1 MKSKILETER
11 LIIRTFTEGDL
22 PIIHRILDE
31 AFGEGKLSG
40 DATALEERRSWLQ
53 WSILNQEWFA
63 NMLQFPYGDRAVA
76 LKSTGELIG
85 SVGYVPLTAPFG
97 QIPELG
103 SNGNSFFTAEVGLFW
118 VVGAEH
124 RGNGYATEAAQAMID
139 HAFNNLQLER
149 VIAATE
155 YINTASQAV
164 MRKLNMTL
172 AANPLPEPH
181 WLQVVGVLY
190 NT

>member
-1 MKSKILETER
+1 MKSKILKTER
-11 LIIRTFTEGDL
+11 LIIRTFTEDDL
-22 PIIHRILDE
+22 LIIHRILDE
-31 AFGEGKLSG
+31 AFGEGKLS
-40 DATALEERRSWLQ
+40 DDVTTLEERRSWLQ
-53 WSILNQEWFA
+53 WSILNQEWFPKI
-63 NMLQFPYGDRAVA
+63 LQFPYGDRAIV

-103 SNGNSFFTAEVGLFW
+103 SHRNGFFTTEVGLFW
-118 VVGAEH
+118 VIGAEY

-139 HAFNNLQLER
+139 HAFNILHLER

-181 WLQVVGVLY
+181 WLQVVGILY
-190 NT
+190 NK